1 MDSRQHAGENEQF
14 VRRYDYDDGWAVAAD
29 LGVAGETVD
38 VDVDVVGRT
47 AIVVVDAGG
56 QVRETEFELP
66 GDADRA
72 DVNNGVL
79 TIYG

>member
-1 MDSRQHAGENEQF
+1 MKSQQFAGGNERF
-14 VRRYDYDDGWAVAAD
+14 VRRYDYGDGWAVAAD
-29 LGVAGETVD
+29 LGVADEA

-56 QVRETEFELP
+56 RVSETEFELP
-66 GDADRA
+66 GEATHV

-79 TIYG
+79 TIRG